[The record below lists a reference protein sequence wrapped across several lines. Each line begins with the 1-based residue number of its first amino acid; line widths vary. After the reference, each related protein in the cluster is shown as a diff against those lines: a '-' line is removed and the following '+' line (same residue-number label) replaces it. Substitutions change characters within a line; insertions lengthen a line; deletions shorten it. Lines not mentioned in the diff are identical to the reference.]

1 MPDTALVPSRAC
13 LLRRPKREIKR
24 KHGSR
29 ISDLKENWE
38 GNVGDFSFTAQ
49 GFNISGNL
57 EVDSSTVKLTGKIPL
72 ALSLFK
78 GQICKTIYEEGSKVL
93 S

>member
-29 ISDLKENWE
+29 ISDLKEIGKEMWE
-38 GNVGDFSFTAQ
+38 TSVSLPRAL
-49 GFNISGNL
+49 ISQA
-57 EVDSSTVKLTGKIPL
+57 I
-72 ALSLFK
+72 
-78 GQICKTIYEEGSKVL
+78 
-93 S
+93 